1 MKKIG
6 ISTFHYV
13 DNYGAVL
20 QAWALRKYINGL
32 TDCKAEIINYVPKNY
47 SYDLSLYE
55 NSEEARRRLK
65 KKRELFENFL
75 YEECS
80 LSQDVKE
87 KIEDEDYDYICVG
100 SDQVWN
106 LSLREAANCEY
117 LLPNVKRAKKIS
129 YAASIGVSVEQISKY
144 KGNFE
149 QYLSDFSMISVREKE
164 HIEFIKKVSDKDC
177 ACVLDPTFLVDVKD
191 YKGLI
196 KGNKKSSRPFIFLY
210 WLVHAG
216 ELDKRKNLEIVN
228 RLSRELDCDVIHN
241 IPNVKDY
248 AINNNGGCMCYE
260 GVEDFL
266 WYIANAKMV
275 VTNSYHACLL
285 SIRFGTRF
293 YSTVVNSMRS
303 RIDTLTAMF
312 NISGNLIEDYSKT
325 LKMYDCPKVYI
336 DEEKYKINLEES
348 EKYLKCAFEV

>member
-32 TDCKAEIINYVPKNY
+32 TDCKAEIINYVPENY
-47 SYDLSLYE
+47 NYDLSLYE
-55 NSEEARRRLK
+55 NSEEARSGLI

-75 YEECS
+75 YEKCS
-80 LSQDVKE
+80 LSKNVKE

-117 LLPNVKRAKKIS
+117 LLPNIKRAKKIS
-129 YAASIGVSVEQISKY
+129 YAASIGVSVGQISKY
-144 KGNFE
+144 KRHFQ
-149 QYLSDFSMISVREKE
+149 QYISDFSKISVREKE
-164 HIEFIKKVSDKDC
+164 HVEFIKGVSGKDC
-177 ACVLDPTFLVDVKD
+177 ECVLDPTFLVDVED
-191 YKGLI
+191 YKGLM
-196 KGNKKSSRPFIFLY
+196 KGNKKSNRPFIFLY

-228 RLSRELDCDVIHN
+228 RLSRELDCDIIHN

-293 YSTVVNSMRS
+293 YSTIVSSMRS
-303 RIDTLTAMF
+303 RIDTLNAMF

-325 LKMYDCPKVYI
+325 LKMNDCPKVYV
-336 DEEKYKINLEES
+336 DEEKYRINLEGS
-348 EKYLKCAFEV
+348 EKYLKSAFGV